1 MGHNYKDKYVS
12 IRDIYNSVKNKIMT
26 PGKWIKSKNEHKQSS
41 IKYTDFYNIIKR
53 YVEILM
59 RDVTLRGREVSLPNK
74 MGYIYLTEKPHR
86 RAFHVRVDNEATK
99 REGKT
104 VTKKVPILDDFYKKL
119 VWVGPPKYKYCKILP
134 LGFSKR
140 IINKN

>member
-12 IRDIYNSVKNKIMT
+12 IRDIYNSVKSKIMT
-26 PGKWIKSKNEHKQSS
+26 SGKWIKSKNEHKQNP

-53 YVEILM
+53 YIEILI

-86 RAFHVRVDNEATK
+86 RAWIMKLQKE
-99 REGKT
+99 
-104 VTKKVPILDDFYKKL
+104 KVKQ
-119 VWVGPPKYKYCKILP
+119 
-134 LGFSKR
+134 
-140 IINKN
+140 